1 MDNQD
6 LKLPPL
12 ERAEFVSK
20 AFISPQWV
28 IDPAFLTRLKE
39 NIAVKIVGLRMRH
52 LAERMR
58 FEAQIRESEAR
69 MFEDMAEIVG
79 K

>member
-1 MDNQD
+1 MANQD
-6 LKLPPL
+6 IKLPAL
-12 ERAEFVSK
+12 ERAEFVSR
-20 AFISPQWV
+20 AFISPEWV

-39 NIAVKIVGLRMRH
+39 DIAVRIVGLRMRH

-58 FEAQIRESEAR
+58 LEAQIRESEAR
-69 MFEDMAEIVG
+69 MFDDMSEMLG